1 MAGERNISIYQGD
14 TYVHNVTMQDSSGDP
29 IDISS
34 RSYTGQ
40 IRKSPGASSVAATF
54 TTAIT
59 NGAAGEVQFVL
70 SANVTSNIAAGVY
83 YYDFQETNG
92 SIILTLMAGTATVV
106 PQVTI

>member
-14 TYVHNVTMQDSSGDP
+14 TYVHNVTMQDSNGDA
-29 IDISS
+29 IDISG
-34 RSYTGQ
+34 RSYSGQ
-40 IRKSPGASSVAATF
+40 MRKSPGASDVAATF
-54 TTAIT
+54 SSTIT

-70 SANVTSNIAAGVY
+70 GANVTSNIAAGLY